1 MHKLTKLTPIAFAVG
16 CVLGLAPIVSV
27 LAADGVSSKMET
39 GEKNAEQSL
48 SAVLVTAIRKPLY
61 DVRDINLGAFGAK
74 DTFDVPVSIQSY
86 SSELIEN
93 QRARTLNDVLKNDPS
108 VQNTA
113 VGGAFD
119 NISIRGFA
127 IDWANTMRRDG
138 LSLAPYQ
145 DVPLENI
152 ERIDVLKGPSGFL
165 YGYNSPGGTVNY
177 VLKRPT
183 AKSFAAVT
191 GELRNHNGRYTH
203 LDAGGKFGEDS
214 SIGYRINVA
223 GEKVG
228 DFTHANDLSRSFMSG
243 ALDWKLSRDALLR
256 FDFDVQNKDLAAQP
270 MIGPQTNG
278 QLPPQIDGRVLLGQ
292 PWLQYK
298 TRTHNLGARL
308 DYALNDK
315 WSLTAQF
322 NHSYNKRLAA
332 FPGIYKVRAD
342 GTIVSGDIYLSP
354 DQEFRAN
361 SGQTFVSGH
370 FNMGGIG
377 HELVAGLSMRNY
389 QARDSGFIELPIT
402 VGNIFKPVYSVQ
414 PALPT
419 APAKN
424 VTDNQQSSLFVS
436 DLLTFNESW
445 QAIMGLRHIRY
456 TNDFTRPNQPT
467 VTYQQN
473 STVPSAGLIYKPSK
487 RVMTY
492 ASYSQ
497 GLEQGG
503 VAPYNSANAGEWMKP
518 IKSRQ
523 VELGAKADVNDGL
536 TLGAAVFEIEK
547 GLEYTNSS
555 KVYVQDGRQRHR
567 GLEFTAGGQL
577 TKDLSVVAGLA
588 LLDSEQVNTGDPSVR
603 GKRTANVPKT
613 QSSLF
618 LDYRVPN
625 VTGLNVNGGIY
636 HVGARPLDSVNSVD
650 LPAYARLDL
659 GARYVTKVGGQ
670 KTTWRVNI
678 ENVTDKRYWSAANYS
693 SVYPGKPRSIG
704 LSAEV
709 EF

>member
-1 MHKLTKLTPIAFAVG
+1 MQTKLTPVAFAVG
-16 CVLGLAPIVSV
+16 CVLGLTPIVSV
-27 LAADGVSSKMET
+27 LAMEGVPSKVET
-39 GEKNAEQSL
+39 SGKNAEQSL
-48 SAVLVTAIRKPLY
+48 PAVVVNATRKPLY
-61 DVRDINLGAFGAK
+61 EVRDVNLGAFGTK

-86 SSELIEN
+86 SSALIEN

-108 VQNTA
+108 IQNA
-113 VGGAFD
+113 SVGGAFD
-119 NISIRGFA
+119 HISIRGFA

-183 AKSFAAVT
+183 SKSFVAVN
-191 GELRNHNGRYTH
+191 GELRNHNGRYAH
-203 LDAGGKFGEDS
+203 LDAGGKLGEDS

-223 GEKVG
+223 AEKVG
-228 DFTHANDLSRSFMSG
+228 DFLHANDLSRSFMSG
-243 ALDWKLSRDALLR
+243 ALDWKMSRDALVR

-270 MIGPQTNG
+270 MIGTQTNG
-278 QLPPQIDGRVLLGQ
+278 QLPPQMDGRVLLGQ

-298 TRTHNLGARL
+298 TRTHNLGTRF

-315 WSLTAQF
+315 WSFTAQF

-332 FPGIYKVRAD
+332 FPDIYKVRAD
-342 GTIVSGDIYLSP
+342 GTIVSGEINLSP

-370 FNMGGIG
+370 VSMGGIG

-389 QARDSGFIELPIT
+389 QARDGGFIVLPNT
-402 VGNIFKPVYSVQ
+402 VGNIFNPVYSVQ
-414 PALPT
+414 PVLPT

-456 TNDFTRPNQPT
+456 TNDFTRPNRPT
-467 VTYQQN
+467 DTYQQN

-492 ASYSQ
+492 TSYSL

-503 VAPYNSANAGEWMKP
+503 VAPYKSANEGEWMKP

-523 VELGAKADVNDGL
+523 VELGAKVDVNDGL
-536 TLGAAVFEIEK
+536 TLGTAVFEIEK
-547 GLEYTNSS
+547 GLEYLNSGN
-555 KVYVQDGRQRHR
+555 VYVQDGRQRHR
-567 GLEFTAGGQL
+567 GLEFTASGQL

-588 LLDSEQVNTGDPSVR
+588 LLDSEQVNTGDQRTR
-603 GKRTANVPKT
+603 GKRAANVPKT
-613 QSSLF
+613 QGSVF
-618 LDYRVPN
+618 LDYRVTN
-625 VTGLNVNGGIY
+625 VHGLNVNGGVY
-636 HVGARPLDSVNSVD
+636 YVGARPLDNFNSVD

-659 GARYVTKVGGQ
+659 GVRYVTKVEGQ
-670 KTTWRVNI
+670 KTTLRVNI
-678 ENVTDKRYWSAANYS
+678 ENVTDKRYWSAANYN